1 MPPAPRPTVAP
12 LPEPDPVRCR
22 ALADD
27 LRAADFTSE
36 ALRAAWGPVADTAIA
51 RGLRGPARAALGDRA
66 DPLAVLGRLFVLGV
80 TEPAGPVAESV
91 PHAGIEG
98 LLALGLVER
107 TADPDAAV
115 RPLAIIRPQSFVD
128 EQGEGEW
135 QVASDLDEAAL
146 AGPLA
151 EGHVLGVG
159 GASQT
164 LARLQLPG
172 GGADRG
178 LDLGTGC
185 GIQALRLRRGVRRV
199 VATDISERAL
209 RFTRLN
215 ALLNGVDDI
224 HTRHGS
230 LFDPLEPGEKFDRIV
245 SNPPFVITP
254 RVDGVPA
261 YEYRDGGLV
270 GDALVAEVVTGLGVH
285 LAPGGVAQL
294 LGNWEYREG
303 ADGAEEDGLDR
314 VRSWVADAPVAL
326 DAWVIERERLDPLA
340 YAELWIRDGGTAP
353 GTPEY
358 ARLIEAWLDD
368 FARRGV
374 TGVGFGYILLHR
386 PPSWRVTLERYERV
400 RGTAEATGADLAA
413 SLAAHARLV
422 SLGEGPAG
430 HAALAASVLRV
441 APDVTE
447 ARHHRPGEEAPTVIE
462 LHQGGAFGRV
472 VAVDPALAALVGA
485 SDGDLAVGPLVDAIA
500 QLLEV
505 DPEALRADLLPRV
518 RELLF
523 TGFLLFAD

>member
-1 MPPAPRPTVAP
+1 MPLPGSRPSVAP

-22 ALADD
+22 SLADD
-27 LRAADFTSE
+27 LRAAGFTSE
-36 ALRAAWGPVADTAIA
+36 ALRGAWGPTADTAIA
-51 RGLRGPARAALGDRA
+51 RGLRGPAVAALGDRT

-80 TEPAGPVAESV
+80 AERAGRVAASV
-91 PHAGIEG
+91 PRTGIEG
-98 LLALGLVER
+98 LVALGLVTTTDE
-107 TADPDAAV
+107 PDATV
-115 RPLAIIRPQSFVD
+115 QPLAIIRPQSFVD
-128 EQGEGEW
+128 EHGEGEW
-135 QVASDLDEAAL
+135 WIASDLDEAAL

-172 GGADRG
+172 DAVHGGERG

-215 ALLNGVDDI
+215 ALLNDVAEVE
-224 HTRHGS
+224 TRTGS
-230 LFDPLEPGEKFDRIV
+230 LFDPLEPGEQFERIV

-254 RVDGVPA
+254 RVEGVPA

-294 LGNWEYREG
+294 LGNWEYR
-303 ADGAEEDGLDR
+303 DGQDGLDR
-314 VRSWVADAPVAL
+314 VRGWVADAPVAL

-358 ARLIEAWLDD
+358 ARLMEAWLDD

-374 TGVGFGYILLHR
+374 TEVGFGYILLHR

-400 RGTAEATGADLAA
+400 RGAAEATGADLAA
-413 SLAAHARLV
+413 SLAAHAQLV
-422 SLGEGPAG
+422 SLGDGPAG
-430 HAALAASVLRV
+430 DAALAASVLRV

-462 LHQGGAFGRV
+462 LHQGGGFGRV
-472 VAVDPALAALVGA
+472 VPVDPALAALVGA

-505 DPEALRADLLPRV
+505 DPVALRADLLPRV

-523 TGFLLFAD
+523 TGFLRFAD

>member
-1 MPPAPRPTVAP
+1 MPFASRPTVAP

-27 LRAADFTSE
+27 LRAAEFTSE
-36 ALRAAWGPVADTAIA
+36 ALRAAWGPTADTAIA
-51 RGLRGPARAALGDRA
+51 RGLRGPAVAALGDRT

-80 TEPAGPVAESV
+80 TEPAGHVAASM

-98 LLALGLVER
+98 LVALGLVER
-107 TADPDAAV
+107 TDDPDAAV

-128 EQGEGEW
+128 EHGEGEW
-135 QVASDLDEAAL
+135 WIASDLDEAAL

-172 GGADRG
+172 DSLHSGERG

-185 GIQALRLRRGVRRV
+185 GIQALRLRRGVRQV

-215 ALLNGVDDI
+215 ALLNDVAEVE
-224 HTRHGS
+224 TRFGS
-230 LFDPLEPGEKFDRIV
+230 LFDPLEPGEQFERIV

-303 ADGAEEDGLDR
+303 VDGLDR
-314 VRSWVADAPVAL
+314 VRGWVAEAPVAL

-358 ARLIEAWLDD
+358 ARLMEAWLDD

-374 TGVGFGYILLHR
+374 TEVGFGYILLHR
-386 PPSWRVTLERYERV
+386 PPSWNVTLERYERV

-422 SLGEGPAG
+422 SLGDGPAG
-430 HAALAASVLRV
+430 DAALAASVLRV
-441 APDVTE
+441 ASDVTE

-462 LHQGGAFGRV
+462 LHQGGGFGRV
-472 VAVDPALAALVGA
+472 VPVDPALAALVGA
-485 SDGDLAVGPLVDAIA
+485 SDGDLAVGPLIDAIA

-505 DPEALRADLLPRV
+505 DPVALRTDLLPRV

-523 TGFLLFAD
+523 TGFLRFAD